1 MAQFPGGSDGTAVQH
16 TRTRARVTGA
26 AQRRRQSGTVP
37 IKPFRTM
44 PHQPWPYPR
53 WIAHRGAGLLAPE
66 NTLAAFRRGADHHY
80 RMFECDVKLSA
91 DGVPFLLHDTALTRT
106 TNGVGTASDC
116 TWEQLARLDA
126 GGWHSAAFSGEPL
139 PTLAAVAAWCQA
151 ENRLLN
157 IEIKPTPGNET
168 ETGWRVAKAAQAFWA
183 HTAVPPLLTSFE
195 PACLAAA
202 RSAAPQLP
210 RGLLLSRPTEGWL
223 VQAQQLGCVALVCH
237 HPLWTADTVAQCQA
251 AGLRT
256 AAYTVND
263 VPTAQRLLEWGLD
276 SLITDR
282 VDVFPA

>member
-1 MAQFPGGSDGTAVQH
+1 
-16 TRTRARVTGA
+16 
-26 AQRRRQSGTVP
+26 
-37 IKPFRTM
+37 M
-44 PHQPWPYPR
+44 PQQPWPYPR

-66 NTLAAFRRGADHHY
+66 NTLAAFRLGAKLNY

-116 TWEQLARLDA
+116 TWDQLARLDA

-168 ETGWRVAKAAQAFWA
+168 ETGRRVAQAARALWTEA
-183 HTAVPPLLTSFE
+183 AVPPLLTSFE

-202 RSAAPQLP
+202 KAAAPQLP
-210 RGLLLSRPTEGWL
+210 RGLLLNRQTEGWL
-223 VQAQQLGCVALVCH
+223 TLAQQLGCVAVVCH
-237 HPLWTADTVAQCQA
+237 HPLWTPHTVAECQA

-256 AAYTVND
+256 VTYTVND
-263 VPTAQRLLEWGLD
+263 APTAQRVLEWGLD